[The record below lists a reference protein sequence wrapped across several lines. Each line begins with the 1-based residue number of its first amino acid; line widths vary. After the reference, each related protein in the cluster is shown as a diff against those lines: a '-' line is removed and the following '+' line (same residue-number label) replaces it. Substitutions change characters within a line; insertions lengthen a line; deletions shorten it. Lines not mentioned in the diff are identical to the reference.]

1 MKRRVLIMLLTIC
14 LLLAF
19 SACGCAHD
27 WEEAD
32 CDDPKTCVLC
42 GETEGESL
50 GHEWED
56 ANCTTAKTC
65 EECGKTKGQ
74 PLGHNW
80 KDATCTEAK
89 TCSGC
94 GETEGEAI
102 GHQWQPATTEAPK
115 TCEECGETEGDKI
128 NVDSRF
134 TTASTMALYG
144 TWEETATIDAKDL
157 GLVGI
162 SMKTTQTTTY
172 SFDNMGNLVVS
183 CTIADKDTY
192 LKNVRNR
199 MVEEFYYVFQQQGY
213 DATAANSLMVQSYG
227 MNVEEYSDYMMEE
240 YSVCFYGEG
249 KMVYYVSGSRL
260 YTAES
265 WNGDFSYA
273 TLAVNGDKVTITS
286 DGESIVLTKAK

>member
-1 MKRRVLIMLLTIC
+1 MKRKVLVMLLAIC

-19 SACGCAHD
+19 SACGCAHE

-32 CDDPKTCVLC
+32 CNDPKTCALC

-80 KDATCTEAK
+80 KEATCTEAK
-89 TCSGC
+89 TCSAC
-94 GETEGEAI
+94 GKTEGEAV
-102 GHQWQPATTEAPK
+102 GHQWKPATTEAPK
-115 TCEECGETEGDKI
+115 TCEKCGETEGDKI

-134 TTASTMALYG
+134 TTASTMVLYG
-144 TWEETATIDAKDL
+144 TWEKTSVIDAMDI
-157 GLVGI
+157 GLTGI

-172 SFDNMGNLVVS
+172 SFDNMGNLVIS
-183 CTIADKDTY
+183 NTIADKDTY

-199 MVEEFYYVFQQQGY
+199 IVEEFYYVFQQQGY
-213 DATAANSLMVQSYG
+213 DATTANSLMVQSYG
-227 MNVEEYSDYMMEE
+227 MNIEEYSDYLLEE
-240 YSVCFYGEG
+240 YSVYFYGELE
-249 KMVYYVSGSRL
+249 MVYYVSGSDL
-260 YTAES
+260 YLAEN
-265 WNGDFSYA
+265 WNSDFSA
-273 TLAVNGDKVTITS
+273 ASFSVNGDKMTITS
-286 DGESIVLTKAK
+286 DGESDVLTKIN